1 MPSNGYLGLFGV
13 WFGLEFGIGLV
24 LFVSYTVTLNHFLE
38 QAVYPPGLLDAED
51 AVIVT

>member
-1 MPSNGYLGLFGV
+1 MVDCIDSDWLRVYGLGLV
-13 WFGLEFGIGLV
+13 I
-24 LFVSYTVTLNHFLE
+24 FVSYTVTLNHFLE